1 MPDVKIAFIQAAWH
15 QDIVGQCRESF
26 LAHLD
31 DSFEVEVLDVPGSLE
46 MPLMA
51 KKLAETGQYTAIC
64 CAGFVVD
71 GGIYRHEFVAH
82 AILQGLVNVQL
93 QTGVPVLSAVLTP
106 KETFTEDGSN
116 PEQHQFFYN
125 HMAVKGAELASA
137 TMQTV
142 ENMRQLGG

>member
-1 MPDVKIAFIQAAWH
+1 MTNTKIAFIQAAWH

-26 LAHLD
+26 LEALD
-31 DSFEVEVLDVPGSLE
+31 DSYEVEIIDVPGSLE

-51 KKLAETGQYTAIC
+51 KKLANTGDYNAIC

-82 AILQGLVNVQL
+82 AILQGFINVQL
-93 QTGVPVLSAVLTP
+93 QTEVPIMSAVLTP
-106 KETFTEDGSN
+106 KETFAEDGSR
-116 PEQHQFFYN
+116 PEQHQFFFE
-125 HMAVKGAELASA
+125 HMKIKGAELANA

-142 ENMRQLGG
+142 KNIERFK